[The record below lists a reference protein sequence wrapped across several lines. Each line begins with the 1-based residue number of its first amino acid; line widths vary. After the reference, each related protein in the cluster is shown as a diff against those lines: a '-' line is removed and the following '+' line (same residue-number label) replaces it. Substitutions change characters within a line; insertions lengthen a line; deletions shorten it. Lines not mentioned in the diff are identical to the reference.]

1 MAVHRIRRCVLA
13 VPGSNVKMAAKAA
26 ALDVD
31 QVMLD
36 LEDAVAPAAKVEA
49 RAGVIGSL
57 LTATWN
63 TKIVSVRVNDVRSQ
77 WFERDVLDV
86 VEAAGDK
93 IDTIVLPKAEQP
105 SDVRTLALLLGRLER
120 ARGFARR
127 IGIEPQIESA
137 SGLARSE
144 EIAQAHER
152 VESLTFGP
160 ADFAASIGSPALTI
174 GGHRFPYPGH
184 VWHYAMSRIVV
195 AAKAAGLA
203 AIDGPYGAIKDR
215 EGLVES
221 AQMAKVLGFDGKWA
235 IHPSQVG
242 PIVETFA
249 PTADELD
256 RARRIAD
263 RYGRALSGEGV
274 GAVAFEGE
282 LVDAATL
289 RLAERALR
297 NERDRGDR

>member
-1 MAVHRIRRCVLA
+1 MHRIRRCVLA
-13 VPGSNVKMAAKAA
+13 VPGPSLKMAAKAA

-36 LEDAVAPAAKVEA
+36 LEDAVAPAAKVDA
-49 RAGVIGSL
+49 RMRVVESL
-57 LTATWN
+57 SSASWTN
-63 TKIVSVRVNDVRSQ
+63 KIVSVRVNDVTSA

-93 IDTIVLPKAEQP
+93 IDTIVLPKVERP
-105 SDVRTLALLLGRLER
+105 SDVRTLALLLARVER
-120 ARGFARR
+120 AKGRERP

-137 SGLARSE
+137 KGLACCE
-144 EIAQAHER
+144 KIAQAHER

-174 GGHRFPYPGH
+174 GDHRLPYPGH

-203 AIDGPYGAIKDR
+203 AIDGPYGAINDN
-215 EGLVES
+215 EGLAES
-221 AQMAKVLGFDGKWA
+221 VQMARVLGFDGKWA
-235 IHPSQVG
+235 IHPAQID
-242 PIVETFA
+242 PITKTFT
-249 PTADELD
+249 PTAAELE
-256 RARRIAD
+256 RARRISD

-282 LVDAATL
+282 LVDAASL
-289 RLAERALR
+289 RLAQRALR
-297 NERDRGDR
+297 NECDQVDR